1 MQRLLVLMLGAFV
14 AQTTEYLPIGLL
26 PQIAEDLG
34 VSEART
40 GTLVTG
46 YAWIA
51 AITAIPFT
59 LAAQRIPRRIL
70 FLGLLGIISAT
81 NALAAFATTFPLLI
95 SLRLVTAL
103 THGVFWSMIAAYAV
117 RLSPGMPASR
127 ATAWALGGISL
138 ALVVGVPIATAIGQW
153 LGWRFAFT
161 VYFLLGGATL
171 WLGYQNLPKRES
183 VSSLRQAQG
192 SLQGTAILYLAA
204 LVSMLAVTAHFVGY
218 TYVVPIL
225 KGFGHLP
232 EAHHA
237 LILMVFG
244 IAGAVGTW
252 LAGWLSLKPFVM
264 ALLATVG
271 VSCSQASMLFLG
283 SAEIWIWL
291 EMALWGMSVSVLI
304 VGLQSWVIE
313 IAPDRADVASS
324 LYVAAFNLG
333 IGSGALFGG
342 IALSKGG
349 SGAVLMT
356 GAMLGGLAA
365 LTFAVPWERQKRK
378 RTAA

>member
-26 PQIAEDLG
+26 SRIAEDLG

-46 YAWIA
+46 YAWVA

-81 NALAAFATTFPLLI
+81 NALAAFATTLPLLI

-117 RLSPGMPASR
+117 RLYPDMPASR
-127 ATAWALGGISL
+127 ATAWVLGGISL
-138 ALVVGVPIATAIGQW
+138 ALVVGGPIATAIGQW
-153 LGWRFAFT
+153 MGWRFAFT
-161 VYFLLGGATL
+161 AYFLLGCATL
-171 WLGYQNLPKRES
+171 WLEYQYLPQWES
-183 VSSLRQAQG
+183 DSSLRQARG

-225 KGFGHLP
+225 KGVSQLP
-232 EAHHA
+232 EVQHA
-237 LILMVFG
+237 LVLMVFG

-252 LAGWLSLKPFVM
+252 LAGWLSVKPFLM

-271 VSCSQASMLFLG
+271 VASSQAFILFLN

-291 EMALWGMSVSVLI
+291 EMALWGMSVAILI

-342 IALSKGG
+342 IALSNAG
-349 SGAVLMT
+349 SGAALMT
-356 GAMLGGLAA
+356 GAMLGGLAS
-365 LTFAVPWERQKRK
+365 LTFVGPWGIQRRR